1 MKSIKFRF
9 IAYSIVVLLSLVI
22 IEVLSISIYAV
33 NDIALRGKS
42 ILDFKEK
49 MFNRYSKIYRPAYLG
64 DFDPVTQMQFPS
76 NFSTGVFKTNEFGF
90 ISNGSVEPLA
100 NEFPLKS
107 EGTIRV
113 IMLGGSTMAGYGV
126 DSNTK
131 TIPANLERIIN
142 SNYKED
148 LQQQKYVQVLNF
160 GHPGAHSS
168 IELAKLSQY
177 LVHLE
182 PDVVISLD
190 GFNDAWYALFEH
202 NRQTGEFTHG
212 VINWADYSYAYYN
225 ILSGGSRTIT
235 GASFSLVSYLL
246 PTTSSLVASVYNKLK
261 VFTPDTLYS
270 KMIDYPPFKISSFI
284 NARDGDFAE
293 GLLTNYAAMG
303 GLACAKGFAFWGVL
317 QPHALE
323 NYQFLTKSEKDKI
336 SLWEDKYGDYTGG
349 MTGYANKIS
358 ELYDKYETGLL
369 DLNTKF
375 PYCPNVNFISLR
387 NILSYPHVTDLYVDN
402 IHYTEEANKQLAHE
416 MTALLNESLSNLAS
430 KNLDSLNK

>member
-1 MKSIKFRF
+1 MKFIKFRF
-9 IAYSIVVLLSLVI
+9 IVYSIVVLLSLVI
-22 IEVLSISIYAV
+22 IEVLSISIYAF

-42 ILDFKEK
+42 ILDFKEN
-49 MFNRYSKIYRPAYLG
+49 MFKRYSRIYSPAYLG

-76 NFSTGVFKTNEFGF
+76 NFNTGVFKTNEFGF

-100 NEFPLKS
+100 NEFPLKN
-107 EGTIRV
+107 EETIRI
-113 IMLGGSTMAGYGV
+113 IMLGGSTMVGYGV

-131 TIPANLERIIN
+131 TIPAILERIIN
-142 SNYKED
+142 SNYEEG
-148 LQQQKYVQVLNF
+148 LQKQKYVQVLNF

-190 GFNDAWYALFEH
+190 GYNDAWYSLFEH
-202 NRQTGEFTHG
+202 NRQTGKFPHG

-225 ILSGGSRTIT
+225 ILSGGSTIT
-235 GASFSLVSYLL
+235 GASFGLVSYLL
-246 PTTSSLVASVYNKLK
+246 PTTSSLFANVYNKLK
-261 VFTPDTLYS
+261 MFSSDNLYL
-270 KMIDYPPFKISSFI
+270 KMIDFPPFKLSSFI
-284 NARDGDFAE
+284 KTRDGDFAE

-303 GLACAKGFAFWGVL
+303 GLACAKGFAFWGFL

-336 SLWEDKYGDYTGG
+336 SLWEDGYGDYTGG
-349 MTGYANKIS
+349 LTGYDNKIS
-358 ELYDKYETGLL
+358 ELYDKYEAGLL
-369 DLNTKF
+369 NLNTKF
-375 PYCPNVNFISLR
+375 SYCPNVNFISLR

-402 IHYTEEANKQLAHE
+402 IHYTEEANKQLANE
-416 MTALLNESLSNLAS
+416 MAALLNDSLSNLAR
-430 KNLDSLNK
+430 KILVGMNK